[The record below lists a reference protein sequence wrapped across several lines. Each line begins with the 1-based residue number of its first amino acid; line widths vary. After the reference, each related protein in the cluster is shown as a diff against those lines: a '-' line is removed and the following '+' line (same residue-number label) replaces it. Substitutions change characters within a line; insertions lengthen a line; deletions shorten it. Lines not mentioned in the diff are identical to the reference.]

1 MYQIFP
7 DRFAKSVNHPA
18 PAWAKPA
25 AWDDPVI
32 GEGPADTPRQF
43 YGGDLD
49 GIKAHLD
56 HIASLGVG
64 TISLTP
70 FFPAESNH
78 RYGDDLRMSG
88 R

>member
-7 DRFAKSVNHPA
+7 DRFAKSVNR
-18 PAWAKPA
+18 PAWAKPT

-32 GEGPADTPRQF
+32 GEGPDTPRQF

-64 TISLTP
+64 TIYLTP

-78 RYGDDLRMSG
+78 CYGDDLRMSG

>member
-32 GEGPADTPRQF
+32 GEGPDTPRQF

-78 RYGDDLRMSG
+78 CYGDDLRMSG